1 MLFSRW
7 KLRKNKK
14 GVTLVEMIAAIT
26 ITAILASVLSMMIVP
41 VTNSYRRASTKAE
54 LQEAV
59 TARLNDI
66 AFHLRGATGVYVTTS
81 KKSFPDI
88 TKNTDQYDGVRHYD
102 IHFGFAMDQFY
113 SSEVSGYLYPELK
126 IVDWSEGVSK
136 ATCRYP
142 EDYAG
147 DDLLM
152 AKYRSYKLASDD
164 FQTKEFFCPSNDS
177 FYFLIKRNPDGGDAF
192 NVMEAH
198 LKVKKGNVEYEGVK
212 TFVCENLMIR
222 GANISTAAFNRNQTT
237 GVFSLNYVKA
247 SDVDSQKKYYSVWF
261 SRDI

>member
-7 KLRKNKK
+7 KFSKNKK
-14 GVTLVEMIAAIT
+14 GVTLVEMIAAIA

-66 AFHLRGATGVYVTTS
+66 AFHLRGATGVYLTTT
-81 KKSFPDI
+81 KGSFPDI

-102 IHFGFAMDQFY
+102 IHFGFAIVKTY
-113 SSEVSGYLYPELK
+113 SEISGYLYPELK
-126 IVDWSEGVSK
+126 IVDWSEGISK
-136 ATCRYP
+136 PTCKYP
-142 EDYAG
+142 EDYDG

-152 AKYRSYKLASDD
+152 EKYRSYKLSSDD
-164 FQTKEFFCPSNDS
+164 FQSKSFYCPSNES
-177 FYFLIKRNPDGGDAF
+177 FYFIVKRNPDGGNAF
-192 NVMEAH
+192 NVLEAH

-222 GANISTAAFNRNQTT
+222 GANISTASFSRNQST